1 MNGTV
6 AAEIF
11 KYVSVFLLSTVKFF
25 GGPLAGVTMG
35 LSFGA
40 TMALTITGMM
50 TSVVIFSGIGNYF
63 SRWYVERRRLKQKPI
78 FSKHSRRIVRIWQR
92 FGMRGIAFL
101 TPLILSPIIGTVV
114 ATALGASPRKI
125 ILNMLWSAVFWG
137 FTMTFVLTKIS
148 HLGLSFLKH

>member
-1 MNGTV
+1 MNGMV

-40 TMALTITGMM
+40 TLALTITGMM
-50 TSVVIFSGIGNYF
+50 TSVIVFSSIGSFF
-63 SRWYVERRRLKQKPI
+63 SRWYVEQRRQKQKPV
-78 FSKHSRRIVRIWQR
+78 FSKKSRRIVQIWQR

-148 HLGLSFLKH
+148 HLGISFLKH

>member
-1 MNGTV
+1 MV

-148 HLGLSFLKH
+148 HLGISFLKH

>member
-1 MNGTV
+1 MNGMV

-148 HLGLSFLKH
+148 HLGLAFMKP

>member
-1 MNGTV
+1 MNGMV

-11 KYVSVFLLSTVKFF
+11 KYVSVYLLSTVKFF

-148 HLGLSFLKH
+148 HLGISFLKH

>member
-1 MNGTV
+1 MNGMV

-137 FTMTFVLTKIS
+137 FTITFVLTKIS
-148 HLGLSFLKH
+148 HLGISFLKH

>member
-1 MNGTV
+1 MNGMV

>member
-1 MNGTV
+1 MNGMV

-148 HLGLSFLKH
+148 HLGISFLKH